1 MFEKVISKATKS
13 NMELLRL
20 LCKDYY
26 LVGETGVALQLGH
39 RQSLDLDFFTPMDID
54 TNLCIERLIEKGD
67 FILEKKSPNTVI
79 GIFEGTKVSFFKYPY
94 PLLFSTKDFMG
105 IKVADILDIAC
116 MKMDAISS
124 RGSRRDFI
132 DLYVICQ
139 QKRHL
144 REILGFFREKYKS
157 VNYNIIHILK
167 SLTYFDDADKEP
179 MPNLLIEIDWAKVK
193 DFFESEVK
201 EIKWGGNSGRQG

>member
-13 NMELLRL
+13 NMELLSL

-26 LVGETGVALQLGH
+26 LVGGTGVALQLGH

-116 MKMDAISS
+116 MKIDAISS

-201 EIKWGGNSGRQG
+201 EI